1 MSPRTEKAGW
11 LRGVLDS
18 AGHTTQP
25 GDRQPSLDDLA
36 KAVTDARN
44 ALVHCQAEKERWAMR
59 ETEAATDLKET
70 EKLLFDA
77 LEKRGIHARPR

>member
-1 MSPRTEKAGW
+1 MSTKAEKAGW

-59 ETEAATDLKET
+59 ETEASDDLKEA
-70 EKLLFDA
+70 E
-77 LEKRGIHARPR
+77 

>member
-1 MSPRTEKAGW
+1 MSAKTEKAGW

-18 AGHTTQP
+18 AGHTTHP
-25 GDRQPSLDDLA
+25 GDRQPSLDELA
-36 KAVTDARN
+36 KGVTDAHN
-44 ALVHCQAEKERWAMR
+44 ALVHCQAEKERWSMR
-59 ETEAATDLKET
+59 EAEATADLKET